1 MEYILDKE
9 EDHTSNEYTAI
20 RNAHPNVDIIER
32 TAHIFTAYSKE
43 YNPTLDGEEIDKT
56 KFVVEINKVK
66 FLDSSSRSKL
76 YDNLVYV
83 LTSIET

>member
-20 RNAHPNVDIIER
+20 RKAHPYVDIIER
-32 TAHIFTAYSKE
+32 PAHLFTAYSKE

-56 KFVVEINKVK
+56 KFVVDINKVK
-66 FLDSSSRSKL
+66 FLEELEKL
-76 YDNLVYV
+76 K
-83 LTSIET
+83 E